1 MAVKTITANLNVV
14 PVGIENTKTKLQELL
29 KSTNISPAIKADIE
43 KVLSKIDEI
52 GPRIQGQLSSKGA
65 LNIDKMGFNKIDDVI
80 FKLAGKIS
88 KELGAAFDTSKVEE
102 FSKKIQDVNNKINAN
117 QTKLNLNEKDMNKA
131 KTSVVEASQ
140 KLAPALRGD
149 DASIKVKERITQLEV
164 EMGDAVNKNTKKYD
178 KMKQELKKLK
188 EFLSA
193 NKEEINKITKAQE
206 KEIVLNKQKAALGQE
221 LLDLSKAQQQAQADA
236 VSELP
241 EVIKAQEATQQ
252 YSTAKNELLTATIE
266 QSKANADAAE
276 SELAVDG
283 NQKKSKKSLMEKIFA
298 LFTFQKAMQFVNR
311 VVRDSIKTIKDLD
324 KAITDMALVTTL
336 SREEAWQ
343 LVGAMQNLATTTGL
357 ATSQIAGVV
366 VQFIRQ
372 GRSVRDAFE
381 LAEVAAKSAKV
392 AGIDASEAVDYLTA
406 AVNGFGLAANGAEM
420 IADKFAAIAAKSAS
434 SFEELALAMSKVA
447 PTAKSAGVSVD
458 FMMGVIAKGI
468 ETTRE
473 APENIGTA
481 FKTIFARMREVTD
494 LGKAME
500 DGMSLNR
507 VEKALLSIGVP
518 LRDNA
523 GQFRNLE
530 TVLTDVGRKW
540 ENLTSV
546 EQAYLATALAGS
558 RQQPRLLAIFNDFER
573 TEELIGISASA
584 AGELEDQHLEYME
597 GLEAALV
604 SMRNAWE
611 QVVTAFMSSE
621 VIITIVN
628 FLATSFSTIA
638 DVIGGI
644 GNPIQVTTVALI
656 ALTAALGAYTVV
668 KYKAMAAESAANA
681 IGALTAV
688 QTVQKTLF
696 EYAYGMSLSN
706 TNAIMMIQNETIFS
720 LIGASITK
728 LAIDAKALLMSFA
741 LKAAIGSE
749 AYIQGAKNTTVAQ
762 AIVLAIT
769 RLGLDT
775 KQLLVSARKFII
787 DKASIVLEKIKLF
800 FTKANMAAGAKE
812 AVIKAV
818 NLALA
823 IKDNI
828 VKLATIVINA
838 LLAVSNFILSGSFL
852 AVGASILSVISFLAP
867 FLIIGALVALLIV
880 GLVAGFIYL
889 TKSVDSYAKNI
900 AKANSAMRELENK
913 EKNIKKLIDRFDELN
928 NKVEKSVEDLDE
940 MKSIAQELGEV
951 TVGEEKFQI
960 STEDAFGNV
969 MIDEEEYQ
977 RYLKASAAERNR
989 LLQEESRE
997 LALAAAKFGK
1007 DAMDNKVIADSAR
1020 RAGYRMVEEMI
1031 GGLEEGDTELEK
1043 KVSDSVKQALAK
1055 TDMSAFVKEGF
1066 LGFGRGLDTKALEN
1080 YTKLQT
1086 ELFTDYY
1093 KEIAVIEATE
1103 ARLVKNQEKTATE
1116 ARVKSIEERMRVYN
1130 EAIDAVEAR
1139 TDLTEEQK
1147 LELIAN
1153 INLTMSGEAALVELI
1168 ENRGIDVEL
1177 VANMQISGMDLN
1189 EIGGFLQNSLSM
1201 ANNAAGVTG
1210 EGAATEEQ
1218 LAGAQTAVGI
1228 GNAAGTTVD
1237 FLASMFT
1244 FGLYQGDFFSQA
1256 IDNLTE
1262 GQQSILDAHETAE
1275 QEAQRLFEEN
1285 NEHLSEIFSGENLS
1299 QDMQE
1304 YRQFLIEEMNL
1315 TADQADA
1322 EMNRLY
1328 NALGTKSSAAIAG
1341 LISDTKTARG
1351 KLYSLPEELAKG
1363 NFEGLV
1369 DLATEYGAEAVE
1381 AFMSGDPAAMEGFF
1395 AGQKEKTLAD
1405 LNKSI
1410 DALKGKT
1417 NLTEAEETR
1426 RLALESRDNLSDA
1439 EKAELEALK
1448 SKGILT
1454 DAEKAELL
1462 ALETMVVYYD
1472 QMSDADQ
1479 ERTYWLGKAKNLIS
1493 EMNDI
1498 LKIAGNLMT
1507 LGLSEDHPLITMLN
1521 SLADAKYESAIDSL
1535 QSQLDN
1541 EMEALSEFGTFDE
1554 NGVFTFNEGADMVAG
1569 QAALDGYLDTLGE
1582 YTNTLVAEYN
1592 RQADIIKKR
1601 YQAEIDAIKDAH
1613 SERWKE
1619 IEYLDKVKDL
1629 EEKIMDARRQLMA
1642 FSLDSSMAGQMTDSL
1657 ESLQKIQQE
1666 RQKMIEQRMMEEAQ
1680 KQLEAERDD
1689 ALLALGQQQI
1699 TTMEGLITSLGDL
1712 NDTILGQPR
1721 GQIVVP
1727 TTGGGGGGGGGK
1739 LTLANETLGI
1749 N

>member
-14 PVGIENTKTKLQELL
+14 PVGIENTKAKFQELL
-29 KSTNISPAIKADIE
+29 KSANISPAIRLDIE

-52 GPRIQGQLSSKGA
+52 APRIQGQLSGKGA
-65 LNIDKMGFNKIDDVI
+65 LNIDRMGFGKLDELI
-80 FKLAGKIS
+80 FKVAKNIS
-88 KELGAAFDTSKVEE
+88 KELGVAFDTTKVDEYA
-102 FSKKIQDVNNKINAN
+102 KKIDDVNSKINAN
-117 QTKLNLNEKDMNKA
+117 QTALNVNEKDMTKA
-131 KTSVVEASQ
+131 KAKITEESQ
-140 KLAPALRGD
+140 GLAPGMRGE
-149 DASIKVKERITQLEV
+149 DAEVKVKERIVELEK
-164 EMGDAVNKNTKKYD
+164 EMGDTVNKSTKKYV
-178 KMKQELKKLK
+178 KMKNELKDLNAFLK
-188 EFLSA
+188 E
-193 NKEEINKITKAQE
+193 NKTIFEKVTKLQE
-206 KEIVLNKQKAALGQE
+206 KEIVLNKEKATLAGELYNLTVAQE
-221 LLDLSKAQQQAQADA
+221 QATNQAISEIPEVVKANAAVKEYTDAKSQLIKATMDQAQ
-236 VSELP
+236 
-241 EVIKAQEATQQ
+241 
-252 YSTAKNELLTATIE
+252 
-266 QSKANADAAE
+266 ANADAAQ
-276 SELAVDG
+276 SELDVDDT
-283 NQKKSKKSLMEKIFA
+283 QKKSKKSLLEKIFA
-298 LFTFQKAMQFVNR
+298 LFSFQKVMQFVNR
-311 VVRDSIKTIKDLD
+311 TVRDAVKTIKDLD

-336 SREEAWQ
+336 SREEAWK
-343 LVGAMQNLATTTGL
+343 LVGAMQNLATQTGL
-357 ATSQIAGVV
+357 ATSQIAGVI

-372 GRSVRDAFE
+372 GRSVADAFE

-406 AVNGFGLAANGAEM
+406 AVNGFGLAATGAED

-540 ENLTSV
+540 EDLTSV

-558 RQQPRLLAIFNDFER
+558 RQQPRLLAIFNDFAR
-573 TEELIGISASA
+573 TEELISVSAGA

-604 SMRNAWE
+604 SMKNAWE

-628 FLATSFSTIA
+628 FLSAGFSTVA
-638 DVIGGI
+638 DVLGGM

-656 ALTAALGAYTVV
+656 GLTVALGLYTLAKAKATAAEQL
-668 KYKAMAAESAANA
+668 SNA
-681 IGALTAV
+681 QGALT
-688 QTVQKTLF
+688 TLQIIKLN
-696 EYAYGMSLSN
+696 MLR
-706 TNAIMMIQNETIFS
+706 
-720 LIGASITK
+720 GASAGAISFETAAQLARNNTMREAITLYFMEIAEKIK
-728 LAIDAKALLMSFA
+728 LAIYSFA
-741 LKAAIGSE
+741 YATALKTETLAQVIKNHTMKEAIIQAGIDLFLKA
-749 AYIQGAKNTTVAQ
+749 KN
-762 AIVLAIT
+762 
-769 RLGLDT
+769 
-775 KQLLVSARKFII
+775 LVMSARQFII
-787 DKASIVLEKIKLF
+787 DKATIALNKIKLF
-800 FTKANMAAGAKE
+800 FQTALNKE
-812 AVIKAV
+812 ARTEAFIRTVSTIV
-818 NLALA
+818 A

-828 VKLATIVINA
+828 VKAATIVWNT
-838 LLAVSNFILSGSFL
+838 LLSISNLGLAGTFWVVISAVITLASFL
-852 AVGASILSVISFLAP
+852 GPFLLVGAA
-867 FLIIGALVALLIV
+867 VALLIV
-880 GLVAGFIYL
+880 GLIAIFNYA
-889 TKSVDSYAKNI
+889 TKSVDSFAKNI

-913 EKNIKKLIDRFDELN
+913 EKNIKKLTERFDELN
-928 NKVEKSVEDLDE
+928 NTVEKSIEDLDE
-940 MKSIAQELGEV
+940 MNSIAKELSEV
-951 TVGEEKFQI
+951 KVGDQTFAI
-960 STEDAFGNV
+960 SREDAFGNL

-977 RYLKASAAERNR
+977 RYLKASAAERQK
-989 LLQEESRE
+989 LLEQESTE
-997 LALAAAKFGK
+997 LNKAVARFGAE
-1007 DAMDNKVIADSAR
+1007 AMDNEVIADSAR

-1031 GGLEEGDTELEK
+1031 GGLEEGNTELEK

-1055 TDMSAFVKEGF
+1055 TDMSAFVKRGF
-1066 LGFGRGLDTKALEN
+1066 FGDFLDTKALEN

-1116 ARVKSIEERMRVYN
+1116 ARVESIEERMRVYN

-1153 INLTMSGEAALVELI
+1153 INLTMSGEAALIELI

-1189 EIGGFLQNSLSM
+1189 EIGGFLQNSLNM

-1228 GNAAGTTVD
+1228 GNAAGTAVD

-1262 GQQSILDAHETAE
+1262 GQQGILDAHETAE

-1381 AFMSGDPAAMEGFF
+1381 AFMSGDPAEMEDFF
-1395 AGQKEKTLAD
+1395 AAQKQKTLAD
-1405 LNKSI
+1405 INDSI
-1410 DALKGKT
+1410 Q
-1417 NLTEAEETR
+1417 
-1426 RLALESRDNLSDA
+1426 ALEGLGEENLSDA
-1439 EKAELEALK
+1439 Q
-1448 SKGILT
+1448 
-1454 DAEKAELL
+1454 KAELL
-1462 ALETMVVYYD
+1462 ALRTMLEYYD

-1498 LKIAGNLMT
+1498 LKIVGDLMT

-1521 SLADAKYESAIDSL
+1521 SLADAKYESSIDSL
-1535 QSQLDN
+1535 QSSLDN
-1541 EMEALSEFGTFDE
+1541 EMEALSEFGRFDE
-1554 NGVFTFNEGADMVAG
+1554 NGVFTFDEGADMVAG
-1569 QAALDGYLDTLGE
+1569 QATLDGYLDTLGD

-1592 RQADIIKKR
+1592 RQADVIKKR
-1601 YQAEIDAIKDAH
+1601 YQGEMDAIKDAH

-1619 IEYLDKVKDL
+1619 IEYLDKVKEL
-1629 EEKIMDARRQLMA
+1629 EGKIMDARRQLMA

-1712 NDTILGQPR
+1712 NDTILGQPK

-1727 TTGGGGGGGGGK
+1727 TSGGGGK
-1739 LTLANETLGI
+1739 GKGNLTLANETMGI

>member
-1 MAVKTITANLNVV
+1 
-14 PVGIENTKTKLQELL
+14 
-29 KSTNISPAIKADIE
+29 
-43 KVLSKIDEI
+43 
-52 GPRIQGQLSSKGA
+52 
-65 LNIDKMGFNKIDDVI
+65 
-80 FKLAGKIS
+80 
-88 KELGAAFDTSKVEE
+88 
-102 FSKKIQDVNNKINAN
+102 
-117 QTKLNLNEKDMNKA
+117 
-131 KTSVVEASQ
+131 
-140 KLAPALRGD
+140 
-149 DASIKVKERITQLEV
+149 
-164 EMGDAVNKNTKKYD
+164 
-178 KMKQELKKLK
+178 MK
-188 EFLSA
+188 
-193 NKEEINKITKAQE
+193 
-206 KEIVLNKQKAALGQE
+206 
-221 LLDLSKAQQQAQADA
+221 
-236 VSELP
+236 
-241 EVIKAQEATQQ
+241 
-252 YSTAKNELLTATIE
+252 
-266 QSKANADAAE
+266 
-276 SELAVDG
+276 
-283 NQKKSKKSLMEKIFA
+283 
-298 LFTFQKAMQFVNR
+298 
-311 VVRDSIKTIKDLD
+311 
-324 KAITDMALVTTL
+324 
-336 SREEAWQ
+336 
-343 LVGAMQNLATTTGL
+343 
-357 ATSQIAGVV
+357 
-366 VQFIRQ
+366 
-372 GRSVRDAFE
+372 
-381 LAEVAAKSAKV
+381 
-392 AGIDASEAVDYLTA
+392 
-406 AVNGFGLAANGAEM
+406 
-420 IADKFAAIAAKSAS
+420 
-434 SFEELALAMSKVA
+434 
-447 PTAKSAGVSVD
+447 
-458 FMMGVIAKGI
+458 
-468 ETTRE
+468 
-473 APENIGTA
+473 
-481 FKTIFARMREVTD
+481 
-494 LGKAME
+494 
-500 DGMSLNR
+500 
-507 VEKALLSIGVP
+507 
-518 LRDNA
+518 
-523 GQFRNLE
+523 
-530 TVLTDVGRKW
+530 
-540 ENLTSV
+540 
-546 EQAYLATALAGS
+546 
-558 RQQPRLLAIFNDFER
+558 
-573 TEELIGISASA
+573 
-584 AGELEDQHLEYME
+584 
-597 GLEAALV
+597 
-604 SMRNAWE
+604 NAWE

-628 FLATSFSTIA
+628 FLSAGFSTIA

-644 GNPIQVTTVALI
+644 GNPIQVTTVALVG
-656 ALTAALGAYTVV
+656 LTAALGLYTVA
-668 KYKAMAAESAANA
+668 KYKAAAAEEAANA
-681 IGALTAV
+681 IGAMTSLQLLKQTMLTWA
-688 QTVQKTLF
+688 
-696 EYAYGMSLSN
+696 YAGSN
-706 TNAIMMIQNETIFS
+706 IALDKQLKSTNASMLAVLGTTISLGYQKLMLALQTSVGVTAMITEMMITGKQKLGLFTLLGLKMKQITVDKILNFLLVKTG
-720 LIGASITK
+720 LLKSIDFTLDKKK
-728 LAIDAKALLMSFA
+728 LVVDKAKLMLQIKENLVKLKNIVITTLTFIAESALLIVKIALAAASF
-741 LKAAIGSE
+741 
-749 AYIQGAKNTTVAQ
+749 
-762 AIVLAIT
+762 
-769 RLGLDT
+769 
-775 KQLLVSARKFII
+775 LL
-787 DKASIVLEKIKLF
+787 
-800 FTKANMAAGAKE
+800 AGA
-812 AVIKAV
+812 
-818 NLALA
+818 L
-823 IKDNI
+823 
-828 VKLATIVINA
+828 
-838 LLAVSNFILSGSFL
+838 FILSG
-852 AVGASILSVISFLAP
+852 AWIAALAP
-867 FLIIGALVALLIV
+867 LLPFIAAGAALIAIIAILVV
-880 GLVAGFIYL
+880 TFVNM
-889 TKSVDSYAKNI
+889 TKSVDSFAKNI

-913 EKNIKKLIDRFDELN
+913 EKNIKKLTERFDELN
-928 NKVEKSVEDLDE
+928 NTVEKSIEDLDE
-940 MKSIAQELGEV
+940 MKSIAEELGEV
-951 TVGEEKFQI
+951 TVGDQTFAI
-960 STEDAFGNV
+960 SREDAFGNV

-977 RYLKASAAERNR
+977 RYLKASAAERQK
-989 LLQEESRE
+989 LLEQESTE
-997 LALAAAKFGK
+997 LNKAVARFGAE
-1007 DAMDNKVIADSAR
+1007 AMDNEVIADSAR

-1031 GGLEEGDTELEK
+1031 GGLEEGNTELEK

-1055 TDMSAFVKEGF
+1055 TDMSAFVKRGF
-1066 LGFGRGLDTKALEN
+1066 FGDFLDTKALEN

-1116 ARVKSIEERMRVYN
+1116 ARVESIEERMKVYN

-1153 INLTMSGEAALVELI
+1153 INLTMSGEAALIELI

-1189 EIGGFLQNSLSM
+1189 EIGGFLQNSLNM

-1228 GNAAGTTVD
+1228 GNAAGTAVD

-1262 GQQSILDAHETAE
+1262 GQQGILDAHETAE

-1304 YRQFLIEEMNL
+1304 YRQFLMEEMNL
-1315 TADQADA
+1315 TADEADA
-1322 EMNRLY
+1322 EMSRLY

-1381 AFMSGDPAAMEGFF
+1381 AFMSGDPAEMEDFF
-1395 AGQKEKTLAD
+1395 AAQKEKTLAD
-1405 LNKSI
+1405 IDDSI
-1410 DALKGKT
+1410 Q
-1417 NLTEAEETR
+1417 
-1426 RLALESRDNLSDA
+1426 ALEGLGEENLSDA
-1439 EKAELEALK
+1439 Q
-1448 SKGILT
+1448 
-1454 DAEKAELL
+1454 KAELL
-1462 ALETMVVYYD
+1462 ALRTMLEYYD

-1541 EMEALSEFGTFDE
+1541 EMEALSEFGRFDE
-1554 NGVFTFNEGADMVAG
+1554 NGVFTFDEGADMVAG

-1601 YQAEIDAIKDAH
+1601 YQAEMDAIKDAH

-1712 NDTILGQPR
+1712 NDTILGQPK